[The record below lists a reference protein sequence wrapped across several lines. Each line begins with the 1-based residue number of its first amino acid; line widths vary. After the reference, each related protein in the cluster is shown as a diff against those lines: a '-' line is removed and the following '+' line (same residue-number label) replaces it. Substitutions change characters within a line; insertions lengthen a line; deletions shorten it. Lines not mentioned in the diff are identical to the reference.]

1 MRSLRRNMSSIFYSL
16 YDENTKVDKW
26 GNKVG
31 GYGKPVPLKISLSAE
46 KGSSSN
52 EVFGKELDYDREMV
66 TTNME
71 CPIDEF
77 SHLWIDVDISKPH
90 DYIVKKVAKT
100 KNQKRYAIKKVNVDY
115 ENHD

>member
-1 MRSLRRNMSSIFYSL
+1 MRSPRRNMSSIFYSL
-16 YDENTKVDKW
+16 YDENSKVDKW

-31 GYGKPVPLKISLSAE
+31 GYGEPTLLKISLSAE

-52 EVFGKELDYDREMV
+52 EVFGQELDYDREMV

-77 SHLWIDVDISKPH
+77 SHLWIDVDTSKPY

-100 KNQKRYAIKKVNVDY
+100 KKQKRYAIKRVNVNY
-115 ENHD
+115 ENQD